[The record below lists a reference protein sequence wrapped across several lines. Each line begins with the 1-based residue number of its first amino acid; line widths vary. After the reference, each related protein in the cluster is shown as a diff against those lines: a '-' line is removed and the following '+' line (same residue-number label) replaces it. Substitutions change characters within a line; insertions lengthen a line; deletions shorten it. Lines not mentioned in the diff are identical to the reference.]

1 MKNQNKSRSRPA
13 LAPTPQPSVAE
24 NADANRLYMMSALVS
39 RAMMAQR
46 FGMQFNGDRDLY
58 TVFGYLQNPDFNHYL
73 GLYERQGMATS
84 IVEAF
89 PSETWRKPPV
99 LLDGTVR
106 SDNPQTLTQ
115 FLKGWIALENQL
127 GVFRALRNIDILAG
141 IGRFGVLFLGVT
153 GDSFAQPV
161 QGAVKLA
168 YLSWYDEGRAE
179 VYQLDKNKNSPR
191 YGLPLTY
198 KIQLGD
204 TGVRDIVHYT
214 RVIHVAENKIRSRI
228 YGRPRLQTALN
239 RLFDIEKV
247 VGGSSEAVWLSVYK
261 GFAFIANEKDGY
273 DFPDEGSTEAQAMKD
288 AIDEYVHGLKRYMR
302 LKNVTVQ
309 DLGTDV
315 PDPSGIYDVLVSEI
329 AGTERIPKRILIG
342 SEAGELA
349 STQDDENWASVI
361 QDRQRNYAEPEILR
375 PFIGW
380 CIEHG
385 VLPMPTSGEYGVEWQ
400 SLFHLND
407 LQKADLALKVAQALD
422 AATGGLPETVM
433 APEVF
438 AERYLDYVSENPT
451 LESDNDDVD
460 QEQGDDEQE
469 SDQEAE

>member
-1 MKNQNKSRSRPA
+1 MKIQHKPRRQPVA
-13 LAPTPQPSVAE
+13 PQPQVTE

-89 PSETWRKPPV
+89 PSETWRKSPV

-106 SDNPQTLTQ
+106 SDNPQTLTA
-115 FLKGWIALENQL
+115 FLKDWNAIEKQL
-127 GVFRALRNIDILAG
+127 GVFRAMRNIDILAG

-153 GDSFAQPV
+153 GENFSQPV
-161 QGAVKLA
+161 LRNASVNLA

-179 VYQLDKNKNSPR
+179 VYQLDKDKTSPR

-198 KIQLGD
+198 KIQIGESGLKE
-204 TGVRDIVHYT
+204 VVHYT

-228 YGRPRLQTALN
+228 YGRPRLQTAIN
-239 RLFDIEKV
+239 RLFDVEKV

-288 AIDEYVHGLKRYMR
+288 AIDEYVHGLRRYMR

-375 PFIGW
+375 PFIDW

-385 VLPMPTSGEYGVEWQ
+385 VLSKPTSGEYGVEWQ

-407 LQKADLALKVAQALD
+407 LQKADLALKVAQALE
-422 AATGGLPETVM
+422 AATGGVPETVM

-451 LESDNDDVD
+451 DDAE
-460 QEQGDDEQE
+460 QEPGDDESE
-469 SDQEAE
+469 ADQEAE